1 MGTPSCSPRNNLAKP
16 SFLPINQSD
25 CKVAIQEIDMWD
37 IFSILASCAF
47 FAIAIAY
54 VRGCDDL

>member
-1 MGTPSCSPRNNLAKP
+1 VTPS
-16 SFLPINQSD
+16 FVPINQSD

-37 IFSILASCAF
+37 IFSILASFAF